1 MASKASS
8 KSKVVN
14 ELSSDEDLI
23 QVALDGVRSA
33 NEAFERDPQKWLK
46 EHGPTSPNIPLP
58 QGSHIGTTKEGLDAV
73 RCFGAKWL
81 SNNPGLKP
89 GLNSA
94 TAKSWAVEA
103 LGRLIAEK
111 RAGEPARDAADDCIP
126 ILKGFLNEWAD
137 KRLRIFVHYFPCFVA
152 WNAETWAIGPVTIM
166 PRQNWLDAV
175 LEMSGG
181 KSASWIAAICQQWL
195 AELSELPKTC
205 ESLSPREQLTAHVA
219 LQNGPGPSVAKV
231 VVEASEISRSLERG
245 RIAASLAVDA
255 IGLVLD
261 SFSAGAT
268 VRGPDDEIRPRLEF
282 TFSQEC
288 DHGLSWSSGLDLPMG
303 GAPAPRMLAN
313 MKNYTAGVG
322 ELLEALTNKKTAR
335 GTPELD
341 KRWLNALYWFA
352 KARRERADFIS
363 IALMGAS
370 LDILAKGKRVRG
382 IKALAAALFKNSD
395 QSIITTDG
403 RTQGQLLDA
412 IYDKARSQFAH
423 GGVLGLLAELPIER
437 ANADVLTAAMLRE
450 YFELLR
456 RYSGADD
463 YEAFIQWIPTAPPP

>member
-1 MASKASS
+1 
-8 KSKVVN
+8 
-14 ELSSDEDLI
+14 
-23 QVALDGVRSA
+23 
-33 NEAFERDPQKWLK
+33 
-46 EHGPTSPNIPLP
+46 
-58 QGSHIGTTKEGLDAV
+58 
-73 RCFGAKWL
+73 
-81 SNNPGLKP
+81 
-89 GLNSA
+89 
-94 TAKSWAVEA
+94 
-103 LGRLIAEK
+103 
-111 RAGEPARDAADDCIP
+111 
-126 ILKGFLNEWAD
+126 
-137 KRLRIFVHYFPCFVA
+137 
-152 WNAETWAIGPVTIM
+152 M

-181 KSASWIAAICQQWL
+181 KSASWVAAIRQQWL
-195 AELSELPKTC
+195 AGSSELPKTC
-205 ESLSPREQLTAHVA
+205 ESLSPREQMTAYVA
-219 LQNGPGPSVAKV
+219 LKNGPGPSVAKV

-268 VRGPDDEIRPRLEF
+268 VRGPDDEIPRLES

-288 DHGLSWSSGLDLPMG
+288 DHGLSWSSGLALPTG
-303 GAPAPRMLAN
+303 GAVAPRMLPN
-313 MKNYTAGVG
+313 MKVYTAGVG
-322 ELLEALTNKKTAR
+322 ELLESLTNKKTAR

-370 LDILAKGKRVRG
+370 LDILTKGKKVKG
-382 IKALAAALFKNSD
+382 IRALAAALFKNSD

-423 GGVLGLLAELPIER
+423 GGALGLLAELPIER
-437 ANADVLTAAMLRE
+437 ANADVLTAAMLRQ

-456 RYSGADD
+456 LYSGADD
-463 YEAFIQWIPTAPPP
+463 CEAFIQWIPTALPPC